1 VNDAV
6 FWRKPWVSMV
16 PAVAAA
22 LLIGVLAADANRHWF
37 GVINAW
43 SAQTGA
49 TPWPYVTI
57 LGDTAVALALMAP
70 LVFRRPGLAWAL
82 AIGAV
87 AATAFV
93 HVGKPIFSAPRPPGV
108 LVPPDI
114 IVIGPAYSAHSF
126 PSGHT
131 TTIFL
136 AAGLCALHLANPAL
150 RTLVI
155 AVAIVVGLSRIVV
168 GVHWPVDVLAGAIG
182 GWLSAVLGVAVA
194 QRWPA
199 GAGPRAHLVW
209 IVVTLGC
216 AVALLAGLKTG
227 YPQAAPLQ
235 YAIGAGALLITL
247 ALWLRQRAESGTDP
261 SAKDR
266 Q

>member
-1 VNDAV
+1 MTDPVP
-6 FWRKPWVSMV
+6 WRRPWVWIV
-16 PAVAAA
+16 PGVAAV
-22 LLIGVLAADANRHWF
+22 LLAGVLATDSNRLWF
-37 GVINAW
+37 AAINTW
-43 SAQTGA
+43 SARTGEA
-49 TPWPYVTI
+49 PWPYVTI

-82 AIGAV
+82 AIGAI

-93 HVGKPIFSAPRPPGV
+93 HVGKPLVSASRPPGV

-114 IVIGPAYSAHSF
+114 TIIGPAYSAHSF

-136 AAGLCALHLANPAL
+136 AAGLCALHTVNPAL
-150 RTLVI
+150 RTLLI
-155 AVAIVVGLSRIVV
+155 TLAAVVGLSRIVV
-168 GVHWPVDVLAGAIG
+168 GVHWPVDVLAGTIG
-182 GWLSAVLGVAVA
+182 GWLSAMLGVALA

-199 GAGPRAHLVW
+199 GSGPRVHRVW
-209 IVVTLGC
+209 ILVSLGC

-235 YAIGAGALLITL
+235 YAIGAGALLVTL
-247 ALWLRQRAESGTDP
+247 ALWLRQRGST
-261 SAKDR
+261 
-266 Q
+266 

>member
-1 VNDAV
+1 MNDPAS
-6 FWRKPWVSMV
+6 WRKPWVWIV
-16 PAVAAA
+16 PAVAAV
-22 LLIGVLAADANRHWF
+22 LLIGVLATGANRHWF

-43 SAQTGA
+43 SAHTGEA
-49 TPWPYVTI
+49 PWPYVTI

-87 AATAFV
+87 AATVFV

-114 IVIGPAYSAHSF
+114 TVIGPAYSAHSF

-136 AAGLCALHLANPAL
+136 GAGLCALHAATPAL
-150 RTLVI
+150 RALLI
-155 AVAIVVGLSRIVV
+155 AVATVVGLSRIVV
-168 GVHWPVDVLAGAIG
+168 GVHWPVDVLAGTIG
-182 GWLSAVLGVAVA
+182 GWLSAVLGVAMA
-194 QRWPA
+194 KRWPA
-199 GAGPRAHLVW
+199 GSGPRVHLVW
-209 IVVTLGC
+209 IIVTLGC

-247 ALWLRQRAESGTDP
+247 ALWLRQRGESGIDL